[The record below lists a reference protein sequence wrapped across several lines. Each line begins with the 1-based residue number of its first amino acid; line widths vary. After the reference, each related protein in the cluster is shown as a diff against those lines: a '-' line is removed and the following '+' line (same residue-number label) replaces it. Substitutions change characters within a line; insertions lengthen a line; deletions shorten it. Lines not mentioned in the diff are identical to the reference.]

1 MDAPSR
7 KCGKAHRMF
16 RHNTNFAIVDACRLF
31 GDCIKKRS
39 EERVDY
45 LSKLPIKVYEI
56 PETEKNKMIA
66 SMILQHLKLDGLITP
81 DEEKKWTWNQLWKD
95 IEKEIRRGNYF
106 FDYKIGLE
114 KRMVNIFRKVGEEKK
129 EEKRYA
135 QLLREMEEEK
145 KKRYAQLRRE
155 EGQKIAEISKKFD
168 LIICAVLIAAMVG
181 GVLIAAMVSSFIM
194 FDLGFGPEAIL
205 ASIFVFVPILSAGI
219 YLGTQLER
227 RKMDQIRRVEKEY
240 EKKLRE
246 S

>member
-1 MDAPSR
+1 
-7 KCGKAHRMF
+7 
-16 RHNTNFAIVDACRLF
+16 
-31 GDCIKKRS
+31 
-39 EERVDY
+39 
-45 LSKLPIKVYEI
+45 
-56 PETEKNKMIA
+56 
-66 SMILQHLKLDGLITP
+66 MILQHLKLDGLITP